1 MPYSPVIDDFA
12 EVKRLLFHVTYRL
25 ASIFLHLT
33 TKAIPDTR
41 ACVKLDVQVHH
52 KEHCKCGC

>member
-1 MPYSPVIDDFA
+1 MPCSPVIDDCA
-12 EVKRLLFHVTYRL
+12 EVKWLPFRVTYRL

-41 ACVKLDVQVHH
+41 VCVQLDVQVHH
-52 KEHCKCGC
+52 EEHRSVV